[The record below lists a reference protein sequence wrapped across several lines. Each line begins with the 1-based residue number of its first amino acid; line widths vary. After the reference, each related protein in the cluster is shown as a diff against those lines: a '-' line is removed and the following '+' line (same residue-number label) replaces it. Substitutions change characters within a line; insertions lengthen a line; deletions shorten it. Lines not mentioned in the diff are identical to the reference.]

1 MAFAKNLRT
10 GKTVVV
16 PEHYI
21 GHEVLGKDLVA
32 IDSKHDEVQA
42 APKKE
47 KKKKSAEFNPVA
59 KDGDGDGYVQDATI
73 WERPVDESTEEQPAP
88 DNIKEIEELED
99 AN

>member
-1 MAFAKNLRT
+1 MAFAKNVRT

-21 GHEVLGKDLVA
+21 GHPVLGKDLVA
-32 IDSKHDEVQA
+32 VGDEVQA

-47 KKKKSAEFNPVA
+47 KKKKSAGFNPEA
-59 KDGDGDGYVQDATI
+59 TDGDRDGFVQDATV
-73 WERPVDESTEEQPAP
+73 WERPVDTITEEQPAP
-88 DNIKEIEELED
+88 DYDTEIEDTED